1 MLIRRAFLWWLVA
14 AAVVLPI
21 WLGVGW
27 IVFGGGGWGTLG
39 LVITVPVTFIGLAV
53 VALLIRVRPTVRAER
68 AASWTDVGVVGA
80 LHAAVIGI
88 GFYGDSGA
96 FFGVMA
102 ILLAIAAFWAAVWQ
116 LVTDGA
122 RRMQATM
129 VEFERLAAQQTGTSQ
144 GPDAASRPFIRG
156 DEEIIVIEER
166 RERRDDTGTG
176 ADGPGRAR

>member
-1 MLIRRAFLWWLVA
+1 MLIRRAFYWWLAA

-27 IVFGGGGWGTLG
+27 IIFGGGGWGTLG
-39 LVITVPVTFIGLAV
+39 LVITVPVAFIGLAA
-53 VALLIRVRPTVRAER
+53 VALLVRIRPTVRAER
-68 AASWTDVGVVGA
+68 AASWTDVAVVGA

-102 ILLAIAAFWAAVWQ
+102 ILLAIAAFWSAVWQ

-129 VEFERLAAQQTGTSQ
+129 VEFERLAAQQPGS
-144 GPDAASRPFIRG
+144 GPAPDAASRPFMRG
-156 DEEIIVIEER
+156 DEEIIVIQER
-166 RERRDDTGTG
+166 RERTDGTDR
-176 ADGPGRAR
+176 ADREP